1 MLVQWS
7 DPRCIVCLEERELTE
22 EHVIP
27 SLVGGRLRSPFLC
40 KTCNNTLGTTNDA
53 RLKADPQVRKAA
65 LDLRETLPGLVEAI
79 EDGNPY
85 IGKSAYGEVEGTIKN
100 GKFRARA
107 LKPGDGSLLL
117 PNPGAREAI
126 VQMLKKQGRDSEIPG
141 ALAKF
146 DAAPVNE
153 RITVAP
159 GIEIIDWQTETI
171 RPALEGGSSV
181 PDSWPL
187 KTAYEFLA
195 CRMGGA
201 ICSPALEPCREV
213 LRGGAWN
220 EKAVVVERLQ
230 AEHVSPIHG
239 LLLEDN
245 APHTRVQV
253 RLFRRIC
260 YRVHFKQIAVSGPR
274 MIYQQNLAEP
284 SELFAVLEPDEDAAG
299 PESAQ

>member
-1 MLVQWS
+1 MLVPWS
-7 DPRCIVCLEERELTE
+7 DPRCIVCLEQRALTE

-27 SLVGGRLRSPFLC
+27 AVVGGRLRSPFLC
-40 KTCNNTLGTTNDA
+40 KTCNNTLGTTIDA
-53 RLKADPQVRKAA
+53 RLKADPDVRRAA
-65 LDLRETLPGLVEAI
+65 LDLKGTLPGLVEAI
-79 EDGNPY
+79 EEGNPY
-85 IGKSAYGEVEGTIKN
+85 IGKSAYGEVQGTVKK
-100 GKFRARA
+100 GEFRARA
-107 LKPGDGSLLL
+107 LSPGDGSLLL

-126 VQMLKKQGRDSEIPG
+126 VQMLKKQGRESEIPG

-159 GIEIIDWQTETI
+159 GIEIIDWQTEAI
-171 RPALEGGSSV
+171 RPAFKVGERV

-201 ICSPALEPCREV
+201 IYSPALEPLREV

-220 EKAVVVERLQ
+220 EKAVVIERLH

-239 LLLEDN
+239 LLLEAN
-245 APHTRVQV
+245 APYARVQV
-253 RLFRRIC
+253 RLFRRVC
-260 YRVHFKQIAVSGPR
+260 YRVHFKEIAVSGPR
-274 MIYQQNLAEP
+274 VIYHQNLAEP
-284 SELFAVLEPDEDAAG
+284 SELFAVLEPDVSAAG
-299 PESAQ
+299 PEPAQ